1 MKPDLIATY
10 PTNCDYPLWRKFIKD
25 NRSYFNNV
33 IIAFSKGFEGFDYSD
48 FVRVA
53 MSDDDVVFSN
63 PPSYMLMED
72 WRHES
77 IHRALLFT
85 TSDDFLF
92 MEQDFIV
99 DRKGLNKAKKLFLKA
114 DVVGVYEGERL
125 HPCFMLIKSE
135 TLRNTNLDFSV
146 KHGIYDHFGRIQ
158 KDLISNSAKIEILPS
173 NYYEHLNGLT
183 NNFYLISSGRLPNY
197 NPERFKKYIEDSLNT
212 DIVLNDNYIKVC
224 NNYLNGYCR

>member
-77 IHRALLFT
+77 IHQSFICLPLLMIF
-85 TSDDFLF
+85 FLWSRF
-92 MEQDFIV
+92 LLYI
-99 DRKGLNKAKKLFLKA
+99 KAYKAKK
-114 DVVGVYEGERL
+114 
-125 HPCFMLIKSE
+125 
-135 TLRNTNLDFSV
+135 
-146 KHGIYDHFGRIQ
+146 HF
-158 KDLISNSAKIEILPS
+158 
-173 NYYEHLNGLT
+173 
-183 NNFYLISSGRLPNY
+183 
-197 NPERFKKYIEDSLNT
+197 
-212 DIVLNDNYIKVC
+212 
-224 NNYLNGYCR
+224 